1 MPCTVKK
8 TLELA
13 AATDALM
20 IAQVKDNQPTLHQ
33 RVEQACAARPPVDQ
47 HTTRDQNQHSRDETR
62 LVEVFDPHNALADTE
77 WAEHVGAII
86 RVSRTTHRRVTAT
99 GMWQTTSEIAYFVC
113 AFLLPAALCAQAI
126 RNHWAIENRLHYV
139 RDMGFREDDS
149 RIRCKPGIFARLR
162 SFAANILRFNKVK
175 NVSDARYRIAI
186 GGPEALASL
195 RFM

>member
-20 IAQVKDNQPTLHQ
+20 IAQVKDNQPTLLQ
-33 RVEQACAARPPVDQ
+33 RVEQVCAAHPPVDQ
-47 HTTRDQNQHSRDETR
+47 HTTRDQNQHARDETR
-62 LVEVFDPHNALADTE
+62 RVEVFDPRGVLADTE
-77 WAEHVGAII
+77 WSDYVGAII
-86 RVSRTTHRRVTAT
+86 RVSRTTHRRMAAT

-186 GGPEALASL
+186 GGHEALASL
-195 RFM
+195 RLM